1 MRPLRLELEGFTSF
15 AEHTEL
21 DFAALDLFAITGP
34 TGAGKSSLI
43 DAIVFALYGW
53 VPRVG
58 KEYRQ
63 LISHGAERLAVQ
75 LEFQV
80 GTERFRV
87 SRNVRKSDGRI
98 QARLERLVDG
108 GTGES
113 VAGKVQEIESEI
125 ERIVGL
131 DHDAFTRSVVL
142 PQGEFDRFLKGKP
155 EERRKILVSLLNL
168 RVYEDM
174 QRIANARAIDATRRA
189 EFIGQ
194 QLASDYAE
202 ATPQHLVEKRTAL
215 GVLQKEQA
223 HAEAAHETIDKGLVI
238 ARLIRTARRDLAAL
252 DAALTTTRQR
262 LNEAAGAEQQAVK
275 QRGEVEKNLDALAK
289 ETKAIG
295 FDEPRFLRLLD
306 VIPKVRSYGE
316 TALRAAELEK
326 TLRAIE
332 TSVVETQ
339 ASLGA
344 LDKEAPTLER
354 RHAQATQT
362 LREAR
367 QALEDLKRRHAA
379 AALRKGLKRGDVCPV
394 CERPLDHVPAAHV
407 PGLDAAESAVAAA
420 ETEVDWLRQRRTE
433 LSAERKGLAADAKR
447 LEKEGKDTQQRL
459 QSESKVIDSLRCDLA
474 KVGFAEDELKK
485 GDRLLAVLERE
496 RQQLQ
501 KAKEANES
509 LQSRREK
516 LEKEKAQIANAIA
529 AAQARAAEGK
539 KQIGDL
545 ERRKTKAEK
554 EYDRE
559 HDRLL
564 ALAEKQGWEAVQTP
578 DENDEVDLLESR
590 SRAIAAE
597 LQRLARQA
605 AELETAV
612 KSLQQM
618 IARAAELEQGR
629 QSLKSSA
636 ALANE
641 LAASLRAN
649 QFIAYIQEEAL
660 RVLAEDGS
668 KHLDTLSQGR
678 YALACDE
685 QEFSVVDHWNAD
697 EVRSVKTLSG
707 GESFL
712 ASLAL
717 ALALAER
724 LLSFSAEG
732 KAQQRLES
740 LFLDE
745 GFGSLDRETL
755 DVVVQGIE
763 ALHGGQ
769 RMVGVVT
776 HIPELAERMP
786 LRVEVAKQHGR
797 ATLSIA

>member
-21 DFAALDLFAITGP
+21 DFSALDLFAITGP

-43 DAIVFALYGW
+43 DALIFALYGW

-80 GTERFRV
+80 GADRFRV
-87 SRNVRKSDGRI
+87 SRNVRKSDGRV
-98 QARLERLVDG
+98 QARLDHLVG
-108 GTGES
+108 GAAQS
-113 VAGKVQEIESEI
+113 VAGRVQEIETEV

-142 PQGEFDRFLKGKP
+142 PQGEFDRFLKGRP

-168 RVYEDM
+168 HIYEDM
-174 QRIANARAIDATRRA
+174 QRIANARAAKAASQA
-189 EFIGQ
+189 EFIAR
-194 QLASDYAE
+194 QLASDFADATAE
-202 ATPQHLVEKRTAL
+202 RLSEQRDTLKAVQVEHKR
-215 GVLQKEQA
+215 
-223 HAEAAHETIDKGLVI
+223 AEAARATVDEGLVI
-238 ARLIRTARRDLAAL
+238 ARVIRTARRDLAAVGADL
-252 DAALTTTRQR
+252 AAANERVADSVRAQQNAVRQR
-262 LNEAAGAEQQAVK
+262 A
-275 QRGEVEKNLDALAK
+275 EVEKHLDALAK
-289 ETKAIG
+289 EGQAIG
-295 FDEPRFLRLLD
+295 FDEPRYLKLLD
-306 VIPKVRSYGE
+306 AIPKMRSYGE
-316 TALRAAELEK
+316 ATVRAAELER
-326 TLRAIE
+326 TWRATE
-332 TSVVETQ
+332 KSVVDTQ
-339 ASLGA
+339 AALGA
-344 LDKEAPTLER
+344 LEKEEPRLEKHHAKAAETLHDR
-354 RHAQATQT
+354 K
-362 LREAR
+362 
-367 QALEDLKRRHAA
+367 QALENLKRRHAA
-379 AALRKGLKRGDVCPV
+379 AALRRGLQRGDVCPV

-407 PGLDAAESAVAAA
+407 PGLDAAESSVAAA
-420 ETEVDWLRQRRTE
+420 EKEAEELRQRRTE
-433 LSAERKGLAADAKR
+433 ISAERKRLQADAQR
-447 LEKEGKDTQQRL
+447 LGKEGKETQQKL
-459 QSESKVIDSLRCDLA
+459 QSERTMIDALRRDLA
-474 KVGFAEDELKK
+474 QAGFTEDELKK
-485 GDRLLAVLERE
+485 GDKLLVTLERE
-496 RQQLQ
+496 RQHLQ
-501 KAKEANES
+501 KAKAASES

-516 LEKEKAQIANAIA
+516 LEKENAQIASAIA

-539 KQIGDL
+539 KQIADF
-545 ERRKTKAEK
+545 ERRKSKAER
-554 EYDRE
+554 EYERA

-564 ALAEKQGWEAVQTP
+564 ALAEKQGWEDVQAPTE
-578 DENDEVDLLESR
+578 ENDEVDALESR
-590 SRAIAAE
+590 GRALAAE
-597 LQRLARQA
+597 LQRLARQS
-605 AELETAV
+605 AELETTV
-612 KSLQQM
+612 KNLQQM
-618 IARAAELEQGR
+618 IVRAAELERER

-668 KHLDTLSQGR
+668 RHLDTLSQGR
-678 YALACDE
+678 YTLACDE

-712 ASLAL
+712 AALAL

-724 LLSFSAEG
+724 LASFSAEG

-745 GFGSLDRETL
+745 GFGTLDRETL

-786 LRVEVAKQHGR
+786 VRVEVAKQHGQ
-797 ATLSIA
+797 ATVSIV

>member
-15 AEHTEL
+15 AERTEL

-63 LISHGAERLAVQ
+63 LISHGAERLAAQ

-80 GTERFRV
+80 GTDRFRV

-98 QARLERLVDG
+98 QARLDRLVDG
-108 GTGES
+108 TAES
-113 VAGKVQEIESEI
+113 VAGRVQEIESEI

-174 QRIANARAIDATRRA
+174 QRIANARAAKASSQA
-189 EFIGQ
+189 EFIAK
-194 QLASDYAE
+194 QLASDFAD
-202 ATPQHLVEKRTAL
+202 ATPQRLAEQRKAL
-215 GVLQKEQA
+215 KEVQA
-223 HAEAAHETIDKGLVI
+223 EHKHAEAAREKVDEGLVI
-238 ARLIRTARRDLAAL
+238 ARVIRTARRDLAAV
-252 DAALTTTRQR
+252 DADLTTVNQR
-262 LNEAAGAEQQAVK
+262 VADAVRAEHDAGRQQA
-275 QRGEVEKNLDALAK
+275 EVEKKLVALAK
-289 ETKAIG
+289 EAQAIG
-295 FDEPRFLRLLD
+295 FDASRLLTLLEI
-306 VIPKVRSYGE
+306 IPTVKNHGE
-316 TALRAAELEK
+316 AAARAAELDTKARSIEK
-326 TLRAIE
+326 SAASTKAALTALQKEEPAIE
-332 TSVVETQ
+332 QRHTKATQ
-339 ASLGA
+339 ALA
-344 LDKEAPTLER
+344 AAKQR
-354 RHAQATQT
+354 
-362 LREAR
+362 
-367 QALEDLKRRHAA
+367 LEDLRRHHAA
-379 AALRKGLKRGDVCPV
+379 AVLRRGLKRGDACPV
-394 CERPLDHVPAAHV
+394 CERPLDHVPAAHA
-407 PGLDAAESAVAAA
+407 PGLEAAEDAVEVA
-420 ETEVDWLRQRRTE
+420 EKELEGLRQRKTE
-433 LSAERKGLAADAKR
+433 VHGERKRLDRDAKR
-447 LEKEGKDTQQRL
+447 YDHEGKETQQRRE
-459 QSESKVIDSLRCDLA
+459 SENEIIARLRQELVKA
-474 KVGFAEDELKK
+474 GIEEDELQRNA
-485 GDRLLAVLERE
+485 RLLSVLERE
-496 RQQLQ
+496 RQL
-501 KAKEANES
+501 
-509 LQSRREK
+509 LQSAKQANDNLRVRRER
-516 LEKEKAQIANAIA
+516 LDKEKTQIVNALA

-554 EYDRE
+554 EYERE
-559 HDRLL
+559 YDRLL
-564 ALAEKQGWEAVQTP
+564 ALAEKQGWQDVQTP
-578 DENDEVDLLESR
+578 PRENDEVDVVESR
-590 SRAIAAE
+590 GRALTAE
-597 LQRLARQA
+597 LQRLARQST
-605 AELETAV
+605 ELETAV
-612 KSLQQM
+612 KNLQQM
-618 IARAAELEQGR
+618 IKRAAELEQER

-678 YALACDE
+678 YALACGE

-724 LLSFSAEG
+724 LASFSAEG

-745 GFGSLDRETL
+745 GFGTLDRETL

-786 LRVEVAKQHGR
+786 VRVEVAKQHGR

>member
-1 MRPLRLELEGFTSF
+1 MRPLHLELEGFTSF

-21 DFAALDLFAITGP
+21 DFAALDLFPITGP

-43 DAIVFALYGW
+43 DALIFALYGW

-58 KEYRQ
+58 REYRQ

-75 LEFQV
+75 LEFAV
-80 GTERFRV
+80 GGDRYRV
-87 SRNVRKSDGRI
+87 SRTIRKSDGRV
-98 QARLERLVDG
+98 QARLDRLADG
-108 GTGES
+108 TAES
-113 VAGKVQEIESEI
+113 VAGKVQEIEAAV

-174 QRIANARAIDATRRA
+174 QRIANARAAKAASQA
-189 EFIGQ
+189 EFIAR
-194 QLASDYAE
+194 QLASDFAD
-202 ATPQHLVEKRTAL
+202 ATPQRLAEQRQAL
-215 GVLQKEQA
+215 KEVQA
-223 HAEAAHETIDKGLVI
+223 QHKQAEAARERVDEGLVI
-238 ARLIRTARRDLAAL
+238 ARGIRSARRDLATAEADL
-252 DAALTTTRQR
+252 ATANQRVRESVRAEQDAVRRLGDVDKKLAALAA
-262 LNEAAGAEQQAVK
+262 EAQA
-275 QRGEVEKNLDALAK
+275 L
-289 ETKAIG
+289 G
-295 FDEPRFLRLLD
+295 FDASRLLALLEI
-306 VIPKVRSYGE
+306 IPKVRSHGE
-316 TALRAAELEK
+316 ATARAAEFAAKVRSIQKAIAATAAARTALQKEEPALEK
-326 TLRAIE
+326 RHTKA
-332 TSVVETQ
+332 TQ
-339 ASLGA
+339 ALA
-344 LDKEAPTLER
+344 AAKQRLENL
-354 RHAQATQT
+354 Q
-362 LREAR
+362 
-367 QALEDLKRRHAA
+367 RRHAA
-379 AALRKGLKRGDVCPV
+379 AALRKGLKRGDTCPV
-394 CERPLDHVPAAHV
+394 CERPLDHVPATHV
-407 PGLDAAESAVAAA
+407 PDLEAAEDAVDAVEQELAS
-420 ETEVDWLRQRRTE
+420 LQQRQTE
-433 LSAERKGLAADAKR
+433 LQAERKQLDADAKR
-447 LEKEGKDTQQRL
+447 HEKDIKEAQQKLESEAKAIEATRRELGKAGIDEG
-459 QSESKVIDSLRCDLA
+459 
-474 KVGFAEDELKK
+474 ELKK
-485 GDRLLAVLERE
+485 GDKLAAALERE

-501 KAKEANES
+501 RAREAHDS
-509 LQSRREK
+509 LQARRETR
-516 LEKEKAQIANAIA
+516 EKEKGQIARDIA

-539 KQIGDL
+539 KQVADL
-545 ERRKTKAEK
+545 ERRKTKAEQ
-554 EYDRE
+554 EYERE

-564 ALAEKQGWEAVQTP
+564 ALAERHEWQDVQTP
-578 DENDEVDLLESR
+578 PADSDEVDVLESR
-590 SRAIAAE
+590 SRAIVAE
-597 LQRLARQA
+597 LQRLARHS

-612 KSLQQM
+612 KALQQM
-618 IARAAELEQGR
+618 IGRVAELEQER
-629 QSLKSSA
+629 RSLQLRA

-641 LAASLRAN
+641 LASCLRAN

-668 KHLDTLSQGR
+668 KHLDSLSQGR
-678 YALACDE
+678 YALACAE

-724 LLSFSAEG
+724 LASFSAEG

-745 GFGSLDRETL
+745 GFGTLDRETL

-786 LRVEVAKQHGR
+786 VRVEVAMQHGR
-797 ATLSIA
+797 ATLAVV